1 MYCTYPLHRINMGVL
16 LIIGLVMGG
25 AAVTSAGIFVS
36 DYIYVISEKIHAMM
50 CGGYTPR
57 RRGSSMRDF

>member
-1 MYCTYPLHRINMGVL
+1 
-16 LIIGLVMGG
+16 MGG

-36 DYIYVISEKIHAMM
+36 DYIYVISEKIHASV
-50 CGGYTPR
+50 CGGYKPR

>member
-1 MYCTYPLHRINMGVL
+1 MGVL

-25 AAVTSAGIFVS
+25 AAVTSAGMFVS
-36 DYIYVISEKIHAMM
+36 DYIYVISEKIHASM